1 MRDRDEPEDERPRAV
16 VRPREVARAV
26 VRLAVVRAREAA
38 PAVLRLAVVR
48 RLPPPLLERLVVAL
62 RAVDRLEDPPP

>member
-1 MRDRDEPEDERPRAV
+1 VRDRDEPEDERPRAV

-38 PAVLRLAVVR
+38 PAVLRRAVVR
-48 RLPPPLLERLVVAL
+48 RLPPLLERLAVAL
-62 RAVDRLEDPPP
+62 RAVERLEDPPP